1 MDLWRR
7 YRRHAEEISALLK
20 SFIPVPVSQ
29 EAVVAYADEAARE
42 RVHQEAANKLTA
54 GKRQD
59 LALLVVRVI
68 LVAETHSAI
77 AEFDQPPVRDGD
89 AMRVASQI
97 FQHTS
102 G

>member
-1 MDLWRR
+1 MP
-7 YRRHAEEISALLK
+7 ALLK
-20 SFIPVPVSQ
+20 SFVPVPVGQ
-29 EAVVAYADEAARE
+29 EAVVADADKAARE
-42 RVHQEAANKLTA
+42 CVHQKAADELTA
-54 GKRQD
+54 GEGQG
-59 LALLVVRVI
+59 LALLVIEII

-77 AEFDQPPVRDGD
+77 LQLNQTPVRDGD